1 MPFPFFILTF
11 APKASP
17 QTGEQLPQRGQ
28 ENDGKN
34 TLIRLF
40 PQDMKRIVYVLMALI
55 GLTAIGCNRQQTYDR
70 VLADADS
77 IIEQNTDSA
86 FTMLQTIPDVLDDGD
101 EASRALYAVLMAQ
114 AAYKLYKPVPHDS
127 LMLKATRFY
136 EHNKNTRMLYRG
148 YYYRAMPLYE
158 QGRHDD
164 ALLLLKKGEELA
176 TKTHDVLYMSKYHE
190 SLCMVNDRAGCYNLM
205 LHYARLFHADA
216 IKTKDTVLIS
226 RGLSHIF
233 GAYTFLKQYSLAK
246 ENILK
251 VIPYLTSLDSIEKS
265 YILTNIGCSYHKY
278 GDFQNA
284 KHYLA
289 LSLRCYPKYN
299 TYAELGDVYADEGNF
314 KEAEEC
320 WQKALS
326 SENSRIVLN
335 TLTSIYKRYR
345 NQGNHSKALDVLE
358 QISHFKDSL
367 SEVSE
372 KKAILEIQEKYDKQA
387 IENKYYKA
395 QTWIWRCIFMAF
407 AVVILILYLYRR
419 SVKAY
424 TTKLNKSNQTIHK
437 IQQQITRLEDERDRK
452 IAEIDAEKELHG
464 KEVASISQKYDKR
477 IERLKDKIDSVQ
489 HEAYERIGHGRDIY
503 RSAMRNMPIRLRDD
517 EKCLIEYYSVFHYAT
532 YQKWMEEYEDLSVRY
547 LVILILQELGKKDS
561 EIEQLLIVSPGA
573 LRTAKSRIN
582 AKKKS

>member
-1 MPFPFFILTF
+1 M
-11 APKASP
+11 
-17 QTGEQLPQRGQ
+17 
-28 ENDGKN
+28 
-34 TLIRLF
+34 
-40 PQDMKRIVYVLMALI
+40 
-55 GLTAIGCNRQQTYDR
+55 
-70 VLADADS
+70 LA
-77 IIEQNTDSA
+77 EG
-86 FTMLQTIPDVLDDGD
+86 TI
-101 EASRALYAVLMAQ
+101 
-114 AAYKLYKPVPHDS
+114 
-127 LMLKATRFY
+127 F
-136 EHNKNTRMLYRG
+136 
-148 YYYRAMPLYE
+148 
-158 QGRHDD
+158 
-164 ALLLLKKGEELA
+164 
-176 TKTHDVLYMSKYHE
+176 
-190 SLCMVNDRAGCYNLM
+190 
-205 LHYARLFHADA
+205 
-216 IKTKDTVLIS
+216 
-226 RGLSHIF
+226 
-233 GAYTFLKQYSLAK
+233 
-246 ENILK
+246 
-251 VIPYLTSLDSIEKS
+251 
-265 YILTNIGCSYHKY
+265 
-278 GDFQNA
+278 
-284 KHYLA
+284 
-289 LSLRCYPKYN
+289 
-299 TYAELGDVYADEGNF
+299 
-314 KEAEEC
+314 
-320 WQKALS
+320 
-326 SENSRIVLN
+326 RIVLN